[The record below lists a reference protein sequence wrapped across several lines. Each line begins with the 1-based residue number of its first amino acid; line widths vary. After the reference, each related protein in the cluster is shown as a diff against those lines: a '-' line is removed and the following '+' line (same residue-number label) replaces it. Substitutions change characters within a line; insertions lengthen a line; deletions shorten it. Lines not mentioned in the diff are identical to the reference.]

1 MILAS
6 NKQQHKEKY
15 KKKRLE
21 GKHKTDA
28 QKRKVKHR
36 ETDCREKIGE

>member
-1 MILAS
+1 MMLAS

-21 GKHKTDA
+21 GKYKTDA
-28 QKRKVKHR
+28 QKWKVKHR
-36 ETDCREKIGE
+36 ETDNIEKMGE